1 MFSAIQFL
9 ATSTKETHE
18 VLLLGE
24 EQMFWLDCS
33 HLASQKL
40 EEHPPSTMNRQI
52 TDGV

>member
-1 MFSAIQFL
+1 MDILCNPVPGNIQQAL
-9 ATSTKETHE
+9 QA
-18 VLLLGE
+18 LLLVE